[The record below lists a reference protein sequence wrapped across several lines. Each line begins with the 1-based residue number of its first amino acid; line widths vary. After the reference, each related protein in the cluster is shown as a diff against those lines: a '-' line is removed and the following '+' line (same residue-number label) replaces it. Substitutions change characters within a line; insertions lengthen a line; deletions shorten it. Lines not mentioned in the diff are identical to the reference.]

1 MLLQEYNE
9 NIKGKNRRN
18 LMMNEHSIGFAAGFI
33 LAGIAVIAIKRI
45 MYGKSDRK
53 PEYDEMQKAAQGM
66 AYKYGFFTAIITGV
80 VCAILDILDIH
91 LFADGATPMFLILF
105 LSAGAF
111 AGYSIWKE
119 AYFGLHAN
127 TGRYIRFLFVVT
139 VINLISAVQSFRN
152 GTMLTNGKLNYTCVN
167 LWCAILLAVMLVIML
182 IKKNQKQEEE

>member
-1 MLLQEYNE
+1 M
-9 NIKGKNRRN
+9 K
-18 LMMNEHSIGFAAGFI
+18 EHSIGFAAGFI
-33 LAGIAVIAIKRI
+33 LAVIAVIAIKRI

-53 PEYDEMQKAAQGM
+53 QEYDEMQKAAQGM

-127 TGRYIRFLFVVT
+127 TCRYVRFLVVVT
-139 VINLISAVQSFRN
+139 AINLIAGIQNLRSGEMFSN
-152 GTMLTNGKLNYTCVN
+152 GRLNYRCVN
-167 LWCAILLAVMLVIML
+167 MGCAMLLMVMLLIML
-182 IKKNQKQEEE
+182 IKKKMCETEE

>member
-1 MLLQEYNE
+1 
-9 NIKGKNRRN
+9 
-18 LMMNEHSIGFAAGFI
+18 MMNEHSIGFAAGFI

-105 LSAGAF
+105 LSVGAF